1 MIMCEKNC
9 WCDQV
14 FLLADLRPLSRSQ
27 SDRNRVEIKVY
38 RGANNEEEE
47 YAPWG
52 FVVRQ
57 PLRAANPDPWVSPSD
72 KIDVVSRIFPDPR

>member
-1 MIMCEKNC
+1 MIFNFIS
-9 WCDQV
+9 D
-14 FLLADLRPLSRSQ
+14 LTPLAVRS
-27 SDRNRVEIKVY
+27 DKNRVEIKVY

-57 PLRAANPDPWVSPSD
+57 PIKPTLKTNFNADPWILASD
-72 KIDVVSRIFPDPR
+72 KSYSVTENSPDPR